1 MFGDKAREARFRH
14 VRRVQWWD
22 SDYIAQR
29 VLNMEAGRK

>member
-14 VRRVQWWD
+14 VRRVRWWD

-29 VLNMEAGRK
+29 MLNMEAGGK